1 VLYIHLTLV
10 PFIRASCEYKTK
22 PTQHSVKE
30 LRDIGIQPDVI
41 MCRAETP
48 LPEDSKNK
56 IALFCNVDREAVIE
70 AVDVDNIYEV
80 PLVFHRQ
87 RLDQLI
93 VDRLGIRTRKPDLG
107 SWQRF
112 VQGQSWAEE
121 TLEVGLCGKY
131 VGLHDA
137 YKSVI
142 EAVQHAAAAEGV
154 RAKVRWIESD
164 TIDAESVGERLA
176 GLAGLIV
183 PGGFGVRG
191 MEGKMEAVTYC
202 REKGLPFLGLCVGL
216 QVAVVE
222 FARTVC
228 GLTGA
233 NSTEFNPRTRYPV
246 IYLMPGQR
254 GVKRKGHT
262 MRLGAYQC
270 RLKSGTVAH
279 RCYRRALVSERH
291 RHRYEMNNAYLPRL
305 EKRGLIASG
314 KSPDG
319 SLVEMVELKGHP
331 FFIATQAHP
340 EFKSRP
346 LRPHPLFAG
355 FIKASHEFA
364 RHRAAAGPRT
374 AD

>member
-1 VLYIHLTLV
+1 
-10 PFIRASCEYKTK
+10 
-22 PTQHSVKE
+22 
-30 LRDIGIQPDVI
+30 
-41 MCRAETP
+41 
-48 LPEDSKNK
+48 
-56 IALFCNVDREAVIE
+56 
-70 AVDVDNIYEV
+70 
-80 PLVFHRQ
+80 
-87 RLDQLI
+87 
-93 VDRLGIRTRKPDLG
+93 
-107 SWQRF
+107 
-112 VQGQSWAEE
+112 
-121 TLEVGLCGKY
+121 
-131 VGLHDA
+131 
-137 YKSVI
+137 VI